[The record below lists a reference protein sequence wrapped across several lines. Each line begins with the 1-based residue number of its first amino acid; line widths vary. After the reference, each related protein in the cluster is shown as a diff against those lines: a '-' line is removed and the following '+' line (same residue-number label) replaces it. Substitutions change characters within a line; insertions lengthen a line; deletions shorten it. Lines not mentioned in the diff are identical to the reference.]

1 MLDKSKAADIF
12 DKIKNYSTADEVE
25 ALFYGGRSALTR
37 FANNTIHQ
45 NVAEENYGVS
55 VRTVFGGRT
64 ARASTNKLDD
74 ESLRRVVQAS
84 ESLAKVQHPDP
95 DLLPMPEGWG
105 DVDIKIDAKDL
116 RVDTYVSSGTSRG
129 AANPTGCAV
138 RITHIP
144 TNTVVSCQ
152 DEKSQ
157 GKNREKAMRVLR
169 ARLHEIEMRTQQGEK
184 IPSRHFD
191 ETAAVTPEQRAE
203 AVKKIVGIAQHHKL
217 TAAGIVS
224 VAESIEGIFNSRG
237 LNDWHMQTSSE
248 ISITML
254 TADSSG
260 WQKAN
265 SPDVAQL
272 DAVTLGEVAARKALE
287 SAAPREIPA
296 AKYTVI
302 LEPAAVLDIVG
313 FMFFDFGGLA
323 ILDQR
328 SFLNNRVGTKIFGDN
343 INIIDDVGH
352 PLQSGAPF
360 DGEGIRRQR
369 VHLVEAG
376 VVKRLVYARATA
388 EKMKQSEYKD
398 KVGRVEP
405 TGHGFPL
412 PNEIGEAPMNIVFG
426 APKDPKTIEQ
436 MIASTERGVLVTRLW
451 YIREVEPYEKILTGM
466 TRDGT
471 FLVED
476 GKVRYGVR
484 NFRFNE
490 SLLHMLSNVQEMGTP
505 VRASGEESFDMVVP
519 AMKIG
524 EFNFTEVT
532 KF

>member
-55 VRTVFGGRT
+55 VRTVFGGGT

-74 ESLRRVVQAS
+74 ESLRRVVQSS

-95 DLLPMPEGWG
+95 ELLPMPPSGG
-105 DVDIKIDAKDL
+105 QK
-116 RVDTYVSSGTSRG
+116 VSS
-129 AANPTGCAV
+129 PT
-138 RITHIP
+138 
-144 TNTVVSCQ
+144 
-152 DEKSQ
+152 
-157 GKNREKAMRVLR
+157 
-169 ARLHEIEMRTQQGEK
+169 
-184 IPSRHFD
+184 RHFE
-191 ETAAVTPEQRAE
+191 ETAAITPEQRAE
-203 AVKKIVGIAQHHKL
+203 GVHKIVSIAQRHKL
-217 TAAGIVS
+217 TTAGIFAT
-224 VAESIEGIFNSRG
+224 AESIEAIFNSRG
-237 LNDWHMQTSSE
+237 LSDWHTQTSSE

-254 TADSSG
+254 AADSSG

-265 SPDVAQL
+265 SPNVAHL

-296 AKYTVI
+296 GKYTVI

-328 SFLNNRVGTKIFGDN
+328 SFLNNRVGTKIFGAN

-360 DGEGIRRQR
+360 DGEGMRRQR
-369 VHLVEAG
+369 VQLVEDG

-388 EKMKQSEYKD
+388 EKMKRSEYKD

-412 PNEIGEAPMNIVFG
+412 PNEMGEAPMNIVFG
-426 APKDPKTIEQ
+426 ATKDPRTVEQ

-476 GKVRYGVR
+476 GKVRHGVR

-490 SLLHMLSNVQEMGTP
+490 SLLRMLSNVQEMGTP

-519 AMKIG
+519 PMKIR